1 MSLVKLLGTGVGPV
15 GGRESAT
22 GVIAVFDGYDVECD
36 EVGTTVHLRLE
47 TSLMWVGAVRAAE
60 LQTRLSEHAL
70 AHPALLTAD
79 VTADGHTLAVQQWVD
94 AAGLTPVG
102 LAQAVRSVRRALA
115 SVEPQLT
122 ALGAALVQGQASTQT
137 AVATTSAPVAV
148 SAAAPDVSPIEPDQT
163 VQLDLEDTTLIPVAA
178 VLAQEPVWG
187 YVDVPTEVRGLTDT
201 GTTIATLVPGQ
212 WYRLQGTANGWTH
225 VLSVDGAIEG
235 WAAEGAL
242 TERP

>member
-47 TSLMWVGAVRAAE
+47 TSLTWVGAVRAAE
-60 LQTRLSEHAL
+60 LRTRLSEHAL

-79 VTADGHTLAVQQWVD
+79 VTADGRTLAVQQWVD

-115 SVEPQLT
+115 AIEPQLT
-122 ALGAALVQGQASTQT
+122 ALGAALVQEQHLAQT

-148 SAAAPDVSPIEPDQT
+148 PAAAPGVSAIEPDQT
-163 VQLDLEDTTLIPVAA
+163 VQLDLEDTTFIPVTA
-178 VLAQEPVWG
+178 VLAEEPVWG
-187 YVDVPTEVRGLTDT
+187 YVDEPTEVRGLTDT
-201 GTTIATLVPGQ
+201 GTTVATLVPGQ